1 VWDAAGLNLLG
12 TAVHAHEDRIMG
24 IALHRNEPYA
34 QTETAPYIMATASI
48 DLTAKLWT
56 VKYNSNSSEEEEGEK
71 AEIVEVAH
79 WKGHAARLA
88 KVAIHPTGRYVGTTS
103 FDTTWRLWD
112 VERGSSSVGGETNET
127 ELLLQDGHD
136 KAVFGID
143 FHPDGSLC
151 ATSDFGGV
159 VRLWDLRTSK
169 SIHVMTGTHAG
180 RVLCTQF
187 AKPWGFQLA
196 TAGDDGTIQIWD
208 LRKHGKQL
216 ASLPAHSRLVTQL
229 EYCPNGETL
238 LSSSF
243 DGTAKVWSTR
253 ADYKLLNTF
262 RGHEGKVLGV
272 ASLMN
277 GGSIATCGY
286 DKTLKLWQ

>member
-1 VWDAAGLNLLG
+1 
-12 TAVHAHEDRIMG
+12 
-24 IALHRNEPYA
+24 
-34 QTETAPYIMATASI
+34 MATASI

-56 VKYNSNSSEEEEGEK
+56 VKYNSNSSEEEGNNK

-277 GGSIATCGY
+277 DEASTHKSNPYGGGIATCGY